1 MLSDLTLPELREY
14 RPEVA
19 EPADF
24 DEFWASE
31 LAAARAAAR
40 RAVIR
45 RRPTPGSG
53 TPRCS
58 T

>member
-1 MLSDLTLPELREY
+1 MLADLGLAELRQY

-24 DEFWASE
+24 DEFWAAE
-31 LAAARAAAR
+31 LAAARAYAR
-40 RAVIR
+40 RAGR
-45 RRPTPGSG
+45 SRRPTPRCG

>member
-31 LAAARAAAR
+31 LAAARAQPAEPHSP
-40 RAVIR
+40 
-45 RRPTPGSG
+45 RPTAGSG
-53 TPRCS
+53 TPRSS